1 MLYCT
6 RKDIHVDR
14 CASAW
19 LIRRFID
26 AEAAFVFVH
35 EGDPPASGA
44 VPFDMHGV
52 AWGHHG
58 NHCTFE
64 TIVALHHL
72 DAGDPALQ
80 QVARIIHGA
89 DITADADE
97 TLESAGI
104 DLVFRGLRLVSA
116 SDDEALERGYVVM
129 DALYAAVKAELTGDA
144 EENHQRGPTDPPLE
158 ERNPSS

>member
-6 RKDIHVDR
+6 RENVHIDR

-26 AEAAFVFVH
+26 TAAEFTFV
-35 EGDPPASGA
+35 EGQVPVEGA
-44 VPFDMHGV
+44 TPFDMHEV

-58 NHCTFE
+58 NRCSFE
-64 TIVALHHL
+64 VIADLHRMDDPVIRQIGRIV
-72 DAGDPALQ
+72 
-80 QVARIIHGA
+80 HGA

-104 DLVFRGLRLVSA
+104 DLLFRGLRSVSS
-116 SDDEALERGYVVM
+116 SDQETLERAYIIM
-129 DALYAAVKAELTGDA
+129 DALYAAIQEDMA
-144 EENHQRGPTDPPLE
+144 
-158 ERNPSS
+158 